1 MQEKEIV
8 CFRCNKKIVDYPNNK
23 YVFCPYCGE
32 KNINDYFDEVDSL
45 INNKIEQM
53 LSKVKEYVVL
63 KKFDKAMESLE
74 LILELSPNN
83 VEANY
88 VIEQIKK
95 IPDDLIFEEN
105 VSINRTKQS
114 YGELLSPTIV
124 IDDKFIGKLAYDGSM
139 KTTCELGTHVLQV
152 KNSLYKTKEV
162 VFDINNRNEK
172 IVINVKFKSPFSNKF
187 NVEVIKYPK

>member
-1 MQEKEIV
+1 
-8 CFRCNKKIVDYPNNK
+8 
-23 YVFCPYCGE
+23 
-32 KNINDYFDEVDSL
+32 
-45 INNKIEQM
+45 
-53 LSKVKEYVVL
+53 
-63 KKFDKAMESLE
+63 MESLE